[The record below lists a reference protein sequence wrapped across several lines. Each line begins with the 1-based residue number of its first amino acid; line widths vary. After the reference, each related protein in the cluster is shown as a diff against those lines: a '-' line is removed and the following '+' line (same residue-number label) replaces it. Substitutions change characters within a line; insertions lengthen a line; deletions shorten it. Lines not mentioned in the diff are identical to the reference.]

1 MTNVV
6 GLDFDYKTSRLYYTQ
21 IAPEAKIGWMVTSD
35 PKANDHVIL
44 NKGIYQ
50 RDTIKGFSWPFFDT
64 TKFCFQVLTLRE
76 LPSIGSIRRSTGQIQ
91 GTARFMQ

>member
-44 NKGIYQ
+44 NKG
-50 RDTIKGFSWPFFDT
+50 K
-64 TKFCFQVLTLRE
+64 
-76 LPSIGSIRRSTGQIQ
+76 
-91 GTARFMQ
+91 

>member
-21 IAPEAKIGWMVTSD
+21 IAPEAKIGWMVTTD

-44 NKGIYQ
+44 NRGK
-50 RDTIKGFSWPFFDT
+50 TSEIKNIKD
-64 TKFCFQVLTLRE
+64 KKK
-76 LPSIGSIRRSTGQIQ
+76 
-91 GTARFMQ
+91 